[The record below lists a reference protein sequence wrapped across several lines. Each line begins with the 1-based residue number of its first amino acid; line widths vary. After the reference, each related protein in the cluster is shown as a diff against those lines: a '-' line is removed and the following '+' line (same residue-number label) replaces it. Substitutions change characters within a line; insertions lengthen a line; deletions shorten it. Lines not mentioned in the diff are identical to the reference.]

1 MSLMSTGMMISTHP
15 PSHGTTGTTW
25 SHKKTLTTWT
35 NACATTWTGPQT
47 TWTTKRWRRWYK
59 LANCTN
65 WKVQV
70 HTLYIQFFLGQAVKF
85 APKDEGFDFCEFK
98 GKWVSIGHCTQCPN
112 ENDTSWWKFISGPD
126 EDDDDEEEAA
136 EEKTSVSIEEWIE
149 VVSISNILLE
159 DWGLRF
165 LVFSISCL
173 ASLLLFSC
181 SKWPS

>member
-1 MSLMSTGMMISTHP
+1 MITTHP
-15 PSHGTTGTTW
+15 PGHGTTGTTW

-98 GKWVSIGHCTQCPN
+98 GKRVSIGHCTQCPSG
-112 ENDTSWWKFISGPD
+112 NDTSWWKFISGPD
-126 EDDDDEEEAA
+126 EDDDDQCSPPILTSSWEIWRKWGQQSRTD
-136 EEKTSVSIEEWIE
+136 KTR
-149 VVSISNILLE
+149 LL
-159 DWGLRF
+159 
-165 LVFSISCL
+165 
-173 ASLLLFSC
+173 C
-181 SKWPS
+181 SQKI